1 MVALETPLAI
11 SNFFYGDI
19 QTARLT
25 GSEDDGRDGW
35 YRAPQLYLLP
45 RAPKYIRQ
53 GRTVKVTEQI
63 EAPHIMRFG
72 KVGIGEVGFG

>member
-1 MVALETPLAI
+1 MVALETRLAI
-11 SNFFYGDI
+11 SNFFDGDT

-45 RAPKYIRQ
+45 RAPKYINPA
-53 GRTVKVTEQI
+53 K
-63 EAPHIMRFG
+63 
-72 KVGIGEVGFG
+72 